1 MGSEGGN
8 DVGKGLIWA
17 TGKASTGFAPDAKL
31 AATYSRGFPTS
42 PNRARP
48 RYRARP
54 RLLLILLAPSLSPH
68 LLFLRR
74 EFLTLGLGKILELF
88 FGHRLGH
95 LFRRAFEARF
105 AGFAALGC
113 QCCASGHLLFFR
125 FCRHNP

>member
-1 MGSEGGN
+1 MQSLPRPI
-8 DVGKGLIWA
+8 VGLPYPPPIVLVLV
-17 TGKASTGFAPDAKL
+17 SSQSFA
-31 AATYSRGFPTS
+31 
-42 PNRARP
+42 
-48 RYRARP
+48 
-54 RLLLILLAPSLSPH
+54 LLAPSFPH